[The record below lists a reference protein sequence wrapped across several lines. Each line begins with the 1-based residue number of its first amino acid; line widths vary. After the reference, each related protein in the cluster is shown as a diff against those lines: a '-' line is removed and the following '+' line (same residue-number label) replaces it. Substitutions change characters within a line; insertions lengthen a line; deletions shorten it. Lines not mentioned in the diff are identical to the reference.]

1 MVLYDILGVSEMAEN
16 GEIQKAFELSKN
28 SFEASKK
35 SFEVSKISFEASK
48 MAYEVLGDA
57 VKRGQYDLKREKEKN
72 KVSDSSE

>member
-1 MVLYDILGVSEMAEN
+1 
-16 GEIQKAFELSKN
+16 
-28 SFEASKK
+28 
-35 SFEVSKISFEASK
+35 